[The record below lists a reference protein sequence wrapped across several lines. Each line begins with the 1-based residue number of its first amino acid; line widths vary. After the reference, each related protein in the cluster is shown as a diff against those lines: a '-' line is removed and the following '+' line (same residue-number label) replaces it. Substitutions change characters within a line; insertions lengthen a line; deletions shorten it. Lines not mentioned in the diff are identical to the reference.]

1 MAASNV
7 EISTQYNAAVY
18 DAPGSISTK
27 VENLDTPEPGPGEV
41 LIRLGFL
48 GISPG
53 TFQEYVVSQADYVT
67 PIPDTIKSE
76 DAAVWTPVLAVFSVL
91 ILVV

>member
-1 MAASNV
+1 MVCWGSDPQTMMRLSASMLN
-7 EISTQYNAAVY
+7 S
-18 DAPGSISTK
+18 
-27 VENLDTPEPGPGEV
+27 
-41 LIRLGFL
+41 GFL